1 MSDQATKQDLLNLE
15 SNIDKKLD
23 KTITSLEASIDKK
36 IGKAVTDLSEIIGN
50 LAQSMHDEIVELK
63 YDNKELKD
71 TLNRLMNTI
80 DGFIGRID
88 SYETELMARDAQF
101 ARLLEWAK
109 EVSKKTGIP
118 LKGF

>member
-1 MSDQATKQDLLNLE
+1 MSEYVTKNDL
-15 SNIDKKLD
+15 K
-23 KTITSLEASIDKK
+23 EA
-36 IGKAVTDLSEIIGN
+36 LSEQDARLEKRFDDLADIIGT
-50 LAQSMHDEIVELK
+50 LAQSMHNEIVELK
-63 YDNKELKD
+63 HDNKELKD

-88 SYETELMARDAQF
+88 AYETEQTARDAQF